1 MKIKYLTWLQE
12 KTGKHEDHLNL
23 PKDVETIGC
32 LITYLENNKSEC
44 AAVFKNRSV
53 IYTAVNN
60 EIQQLAME
68 GLIKCLKTTN
78 GQSQQYIYIN

>member
-60 EIQQLAME
+60 EIQQQDHS
-68 GLIKCLKTTN
+68 IKNTDEVSFFSAIV
-78 GQSQQYIYIN
+78 GG